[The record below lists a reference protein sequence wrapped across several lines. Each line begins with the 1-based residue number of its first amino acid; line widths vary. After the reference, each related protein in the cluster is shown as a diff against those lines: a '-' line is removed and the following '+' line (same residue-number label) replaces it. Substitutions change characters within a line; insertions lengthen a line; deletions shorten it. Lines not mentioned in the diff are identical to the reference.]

1 LSCGAGQNVI
11 NCATPIPDTIRSNK
25 SINLAISVPVTIIHD
40 SSRQSSSGQLQYH
53 LSKIQEMKKEGRVGL
68 FPSDGES
75 ITH

>member
-1 LSCGAGQNVI
+1 
-11 NCATPIPDTIRSNK
+11 
-25 SINLAISVPVTIIHD
+25 LAISVPVTIIHD